1 MEILMPG
8 SIFDKS
14 VESGSADLPISKTQ
28 TQIFSDELC
37 EILKSIYFGKHLQ
50 KTATELQ
57 RLCVD
62 QNLLIHVF

>member
-1 MEILMPG
+1 MKILVPG

-14 VESGSADLPISKTQ
+14 IESGSADLPIRKTQ

-50 KTATELQ
+50 KTATE
-57 RLCVD
+57 RRRRSVD
-62 QNLLIHVF
+62 QNLLIHAF